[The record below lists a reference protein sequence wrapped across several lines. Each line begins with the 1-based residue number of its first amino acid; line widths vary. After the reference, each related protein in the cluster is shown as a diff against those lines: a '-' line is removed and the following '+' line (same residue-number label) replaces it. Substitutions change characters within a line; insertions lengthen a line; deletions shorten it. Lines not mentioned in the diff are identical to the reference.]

1 MYGHQSVGSYIS
13 NQGVGSGGHSHTS
26 STGSGGSRGGWQQ
39 TGMNGMGGG
48 MNVNGGMMSVSGN
61 GHGRLPSLSDNM
73 GIESIINRSSAT
85 R

>member
-1 MYGHQSVGSYIS
+1 MGSYIS

-39 TGMNGMGGG
+39 SGMGNGMGGG
-48 MNVNGGMMSVSGN
+48 MTVNGGMMSVGSN

-73 GIESIINRSSAT
+73 GIESIINRTTAN